1 MSGVMGRNIRRVAQR
16 VDVGRALA
24 IEARHPIADVP
35 LFRVIAGDPR
45 NPQLPFHGDS
55 PARRTALSILASN
68 PIIRRR
74 LLRWTRMH
82 GRFEATA

>member
-1 MSGVMGRNIRRVAQR
+1 MGRNIRRVAQR
-16 VDVGRALA
+16 VDVGHALA
-24 IEARHPIADVP
+24 IEARHPIADVR

-55 PARRTALSILASN
+55 PARRPAVSILASN